1 VYTGHVSEQIPK
13 TFRDWREARRFRVWQ
28 LRQKGWKHADIAEAL
43 GVTPAAVSQWV
54 KRAREGGVRALRMRS
69 GSGARPGLT
78 AAQLERLPEL
88 LSAGPEA
95 YGFRGDVWTRGRVGA
110 VIKKEYGVS
119 YSDGHVGRL
128 LRRVGWSLQK
138 PEERADQRDE
148 EAVERWQE
156 ETWPALK
163 KKAPEKSEPLSS

>member
-1 VYTGHVSEQIPK
+1 
-13 TFRDWREARRFRVWQ
+13 
-28 LRQKGWKHADIAEAL
+28 
-43 GVTPAAVSQWV
+43 
-54 KRAREGGVRALRMRS
+54 M
-69 GSGARPGLT
+69 T
-78 AAQLERLPEL
+78 AAQLERLPAL

-95 YGFRGDVWTRGRVGA
+95 HGFRGDVWTRARVGT

-163 KKAPEKSEPLSS
+163 KRHPRRANLCLRR

>member
-1 VYTGHVSEQIPK
+1 
-13 TFRDWREARRFRVWQ
+13 
-28 LRQKGWKHADIAEAL
+28 
-43 GVTPAAVSQWV
+43 
-54 KRAREGGVRALRMRS
+54 
-69 GSGARPGLT
+69 
-78 AAQLERLPEL
+78 LPEL

-95 YGFRGDVWTRGRVGA
+95 YGFRGDVWTRTRVGT
-110 VIKKEYGVS
+110 VIKQEYGVS

-163 KKAPEKSEPLSS
+163 KKAPKKSEPLSS